1 MKLKISNNPADMAK
15 IEDALRSVN
24 GQADRHTYSSASEI
38 IAVANKAEQELDRL
52 LLPKKNRA
60 GAVATKTSGGKVH
73 TSYKYRR
80 IATYIEMKRGSRHW
94 FLTYAL
100 KVEVFPD
107 NPDRRLSI
115 ILTEEQDKIA
125 VEAFRKSYHV
135 QASSATAQSATASD
149 VSAAAA

>member
-1 MKLKISNNPADMAK
+1 MKLKISDNPADQAR
-15 IEDALRSVN
+15 IEDALRRVN

-60 GAVATKTSGGKVH
+60 GAVATKTSGGKMP
-73 TSYKYRR
+73 TSYGYRR

-115 ILTEEQDKIA
+115 ILTEEQDKLA
-125 VEAFRKSYHV
+125 VENFRKSYHV
-135 QASSATAQSATASD
+135 AQSTTASD
-149 VSAAAA
+149 VSAAA